1 MPVRRNVIAFAA
13 LLAAVFATTEAAAQ
27 SSPLSRSFGTA
38 PTIGG
43 STQVPSLWYYG
54 PSYSLRYDR
63 PPPGGAGPGYR
74 PSLRSDPFYGPD
86 YLDRVERGQRFGPI
100 PEWPYRFESR

>member
-1 MPVRRNVIAFAA
+1 MAFRTPLFAA
-13 LLAAVFATTEAAAQ
+13 AISVTAALASANASAQ
-27 SSPLSRSFGTA
+27 SSPLSRSFSA
-38 PTIGG
+38 PPPMGG
-43 STQVPSLWYYG
+43 SVQVPSLWYYG

-63 PPPGGAGPGYR
+63 PPPGGAGPSYR